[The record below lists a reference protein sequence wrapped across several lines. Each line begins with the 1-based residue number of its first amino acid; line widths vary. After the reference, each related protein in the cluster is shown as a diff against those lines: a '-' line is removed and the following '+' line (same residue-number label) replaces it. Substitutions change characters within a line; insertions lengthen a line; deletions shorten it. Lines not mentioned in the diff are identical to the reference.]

1 MCMSL
6 CCVRGVFIQLCW
18 CLMTSNAAISFCTGA
33 ALLKRKDT
41 VEHGFI
47 HVLCLWGLTGP
58 DTDHNLNKPGGSH
71 GFQCVFSLIFFK
83 WPSIFYITQ
92 FSTASITVQSTHFPA
107 KSILCCEVPAG
118 LCGCFCSSPLPALG
132 ILCFKSSSFSKPF
145 KLCQSMTVFLAWTKK
160 GLGLC
165 VWRDT
170 R

>member
-1 MCMSL
+1 MQQ
-6 CCVRGVFIQLCW
+6 QLFALGQPFW
-18 CLMTSNAAISFCTGA
+18 RERTLQSMALPLHFVSE
-33 ALLKRKDT
+33 ALLGQILIIIWTKL
-41 VEHGFI
+41 EA
-47 HVLCLWGLTGP
+47 LWF
-58 DTDHNLNKPGGSH
+58 SV
-71 GFQCVFSLIFFK
+71 CFSLIFFK

-92 FSTASITVQSTHFPA
+92 FSIASITVQSTHFPA

-118 LCGCFCSSPLPALG
+118 LCGCFCSSPQTTWG

-145 KLCQSMTVFLAWTKK
+145 KLCQSMTVFLVWTKK

>member
-1 MCMSL
+1 MQQ
-6 CCVRGVFIQLCW
+6 QLFALGQPFW
-18 CLMTSNAAISFCTGA
+18 RERTLQSMALPMHFVSE
-33 ALLKRKDT
+33 ALLGQILIIIWTKL
-41 VEHGFI
+41 EA
-47 HVLCLWGLTGP
+47 LWF
-58 DTDHNLNKPGGSH
+58 SV
-71 GFQCVFSLIFFK
+71 CFSLIFFK

-92 FSTASITVQSTHFPA
+92 FSIASITVQSTHFPA

-118 LCGCFCSSPLPALG
+118 LCGCFCSSPQTAWG

-145 KLCQSMTVFLAWTKK
+145 KLCQSMTVFLVWTKK

>member
-1 MCMSL
+1 MQE
-6 CCVRGVFIQLCW
+6 QL
-18 CLMTSNAAISFCTGA
+18 F
-33 ALLKRKDT
+33 ALGQPFWRDRTLQSMALSMPL
-41 VEHGFI
+41 VSEAWYWSQFEQSWMLSWLS
-47 HVLCLWGLTGP
+47 VC
-58 DTDHNLNKPGGSH
+58 
-71 GFQCVFSLIFFK
+71 FSLIFFK
-83 WPSIFYITQ
+83 WPSIFNIAQ

-118 LCGCFCSSPLPALG
+118 LCGCFCSSPQPAWG

-145 KLCQSMTVFLAWTKK
+145 KLCQSMTVFLVWTKK